1 MAAWPQDL
9 FNGAFTMFARTQIF
23 SAVFL
28 LGLAPSVSFAA
39 GTSPVGWV
47 SKQSGKDDPGCG
59 AVTSPC
65 RTFQFAYDNAVAV
78 GGTIAVRD
86 AGGYGPLAIN
96 HSVSVINEGGVVA
109 GIFGPPSAAIDIQA
123 GATDVVVI
131 KGLTLEG
138 AGTGTSGIKVTSA
151 GEVTV
156 SKCTIKGFSD
166 NLPAAVGTG
175 VLISPASGTTT
186 FTVTDS
192 FIIGNSDS
200 AIAVTPSSSASVKGV
215 IKNVTISGGQH
226 AIFLYAP
233 NSAKQQ
239 LSIEDTVVTQSGD
252 GVLGVGLSASISA
265 VRLESRG
272 NQYGVY
278 ASSGATITLS
288 RSRAIQNA
296 NNDVLI
302 GFDGS
307 HVNSFGDNEI
317 GTTNQS
323 LGSITYK

>member
-1 MAAWPQDL
+1 MV
-9 FNGAFTMFARTQIF
+9 GRTQIF

-47 SKQSGKDDPGCG
+47 SKQFGQDVPGCA
-59 AVTSPC
+59 AVTNPC
-65 RTFQFAYDNAVAV
+65 KTLQFAFDNAVAT

-86 AGGYGPLAIN
+86 AGGYGPLVIN
-96 HSVSVINEGGVVA
+96 HSISVINESGAVA
-109 GIFGPPSAAIDIQA
+109 GIFGPPGAAISIQA
-123 GATDVVVI
+123 GATDVVVV

-138 AGTGTSGIKVTSA
+138 SGIGTA
-151 GEVTV
+151 GIKASSVGDLIV
-156 SKCTIKGFSD
+156 SKCTIKGFSNNIPPD
-166 NLPAAVGTG
+166 YGVG
-175 VLISPASGTTT
+175 VLIEPASGTTT

-192 FIIGNSDS
+192 FIIGNNDS
-200 AIAVTPSSSASVKGV
+200 AVAGVPSGSASVKGV
-215 IKNVTISGGQH
+215 IKNATISGGQH
-226 AIFLYAP
+226 AIFLQAP
-233 NSAKQQ
+233 GAAKQQ
-239 LSIEDTVVTQSGD
+239 LAIEDTVVTQSGN
-252 GVLGVGLSASISA
+252 GVLGVGGSASIIA

-278 ASSGATITLS
+278 ASSGASITLS

-296 NNDVLI
+296 LKDAQY

-307 HVNSFGDNEI
+307 TISSFGDNEI
-317 GTTNQS
+317 GTTNQP